1 MSGLKEVVGK
11 ITSVKTEDF
20 KRCHATGFH
29 GGVNPQGELV
39 FEIFEDVQDLSAEFE
54 LIRLP
59 GETEIRE
66 QKLNTDQLNI
76 TRLRHVEVTIP
87 ISTIPSIIAWL
98 QEKADKQNQAIAET
112 ENETKD

>member
-1 MSGLKEVVGK
+1 MGNIKEVVGK

-39 FEIFEDVQDLSAEFE
+39 FEIFEDVRDLSAEFE

-59 GETEIRE
+59 GQTEIRE
-66 QKLNTDQLNI
+66 QKINTQLNI
-76 TRLRHVEVTIP
+76 NRLRHVEITIP

-98 QEKADKQNQAIAET
+98 QEKVDKQNQAMAET